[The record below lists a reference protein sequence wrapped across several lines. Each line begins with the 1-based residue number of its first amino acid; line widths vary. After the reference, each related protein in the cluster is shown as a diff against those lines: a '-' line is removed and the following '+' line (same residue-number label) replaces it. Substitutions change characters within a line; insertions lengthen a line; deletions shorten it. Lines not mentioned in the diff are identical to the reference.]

1 MLLQLKSQIAISSK
15 EAAIA
20 KSSKEAA
27 TTKIAAKRLLLLKSS
42 NLFLVFSSSILLKTK
57 NRFLQMNTVSCFW
70 MDGNYD
76 GITIFNFS
84 NYDIISMTYCVDE
97 MMIRKIFFLK
107 F

>member
-27 TTKIAAKRLLLLKSS
+27 KTKIAAKRLLLLKSS
-42 NLFLVFSSSILLKTK
+42 NLFLVFSNSILLKTK
-57 NRFLQMNTVSCFW
+57 NRFLQMNILFL
-70 MDGNYD
+70 DGWND
-76 GITIFNFS
+76 GITNFNFS

-97 MMIRKIFFLK
+97 MMIRKILFLK